1 MECVNISKK
10 KNILYKFKDID
21 LLINNIDSFEEY
33 NFKKS
38 ELIDNKK
45 NQLFTKNP
53 PPYELVNKVLY
64 TLINKDLGEDIHYEF
79 SRRNIKIK
87 NIIDKV
93 NNYIPE
99 LKQFY
104 LKCKHKKYLEDL
116 NEKKIIT
123 LFRQLLRLYNYS
135 LNSVEKYNNGQKYL
149 LYIIQ
154 KKKILTYKKIDSFI
168 NFD

>member
-1 MECVNISKK
+1 MECVNITKK

-33 NFKKS
+33 NFKKN
-38 ELIDNKK
+38 ELIYNKK
-45 NQLFTKNP
+45 NQLFTKDP
-53 PPYELVNKVLY
+53 PSYELVNKILY
-64 TLINKDLGEDIHYEF
+64 TLINKDLDEDIYYEF

-135 LNSVEKYNNGQKYL
+135 LNSVEKCNNCQKYL